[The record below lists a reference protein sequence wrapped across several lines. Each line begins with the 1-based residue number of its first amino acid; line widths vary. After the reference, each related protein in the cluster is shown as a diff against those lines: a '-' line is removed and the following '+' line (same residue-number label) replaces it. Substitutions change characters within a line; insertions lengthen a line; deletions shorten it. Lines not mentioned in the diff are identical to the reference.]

1 MEEIK
6 LTLDLFSSISKL
18 KLSEQRK
25 ILRKIGE
32 QEFSKCADD
41 LLYWL
46 DEKRHVVPYV
56 YTEDQK
62 PIYQCNLCEKAGI
75 ESFSY
80 FHKLD
85 THLRVGH
92 GVELDDDKSRR
103 AYFTALPM
111 VRPFPMKPYIEP
123 IAKYWLQ
130 EQFIFL
136 PKSRDMV
143 ATWQI
148 VAYYTWD
155 TIFHNNRQNFFQSEN
170 APKANYLVKR
180 AHSIWKNQPSFLRNV
195 HKALYTVNNKSGRL
209 YLPTLDSEII
219 GLAQGPDQI
228 RMHHPSGV
236 FMDEAA
242 FQEKAGD
249 TFSAIKPAIQNGGR
263 FTAISSTAPGWFA
276 QICEDKLLD

>member
-1 MEEIK
+1 MQEIPITEE
-6 LTLDLFSSISKL
+6 LFYEIEQL
-18 KLSEQRK
+18 KPSEQRK
-25 ILRKIGE
+25 VLKIIGE
-32 QEFSKCADD
+32 QEWNKCADD

-46 DEKRHVVPYV
+46 DAKQHLIPYV

-62 PIYQCNLCEKAGI
+62 PVYQCNLCAKENI
-75 ESFSY
+75 ESLSY

-85 THLRVGH
+85 LHLKHYHDIV
-92 GVELDDDKSRR
+92 VDDDKTRR
-103 AYFTALPM
+103 AYFSSIPL
-111 VRPFPMKPYIEP
+111 VRPFPMKEYIKP
-123 IAKYWLQ
+123 IAEHWLK
-130 EQFIFL
+130 EQFLFM
-136 PKSRDMV
+136 PKSRDMI

-155 TIFHNNRQNFFQSEN
+155 TIFHKNRQNFFQSEN

-180 AHSIWKNQPSFLRNV
+180 AHSIWKYQPKFIRDV
-195 HKALYTVNNKSGRL
+195 AKATYTVNNKSGRL
-209 YLPTLDSEII
+209 YVPDLDSEIV

-249 TFSAIKPAIQNGGR
+249 TFAAIKPAILAGGR
-263 FTAISSTAPGWFA
+263 FTAISSAAPGWFA
-276 QICEDKLLD
+276 QVCQDKLD